1 MPQNTTEHDDLRKTP
16 PVSQNPQKNVRT
28 KNTGLCGT
36 TGTKHV
42 PVTAMVGGSR
52 NERKNYAK
60 EAANVI
66 SNPLPGKLRGVLL
79 PAAPAAENDRTT
91 RVSSVTF
98 NMNPESVQH
107 IRTALFQLKRL
118 RGSCGS

>member
-1 MPQNTTEHDDLRKTP
+1 
-16 PVSQNPQKNVRT
+16 
-28 KNTGLCGT
+28 
-36 TGTKHV
+36 
-42 PVTAMVGGSR
+42 MVAVSR

-79 PAAPAAENDRTT
+79 PVAPTAENDRTT
-91 RVSSVTF
+91 RVSSATF

-107 IRTALFQLKRL
+107 IRTALSQFKHL